1 MTRFFMVDPDNS
13 ERLLKIPPSVVAEI
27 WADALREARAAIEEE
42 YPVGLA
48 QRQFKAVA
56 IAAINELL
64 ADTHIT
70 NITKEPNDG

>member
-1 MTRFFMVDPDNS
+1 MRHYIVDPGNED
-13 ERLLKIPPSVVAEI
+13 RLLKIPPSVVAEI
-27 WADALREARAAIEEE
+27 QADALREARAAIEEE

-48 QRQFKAVA
+48 QQQFKAIA

-70 NITKEPNDG
+70 NITKKGEPE

>member
-1 MTRFFMVDPDNS
+1 M
-13 ERLLKIPPSVVAEI
+13 KIPPSVVAEI
-27 WADALREARAAIEEE
+27 QADALREARAAIEEE

-48 QRQFKAVA
+48 QQQFKAVA

-70 NITKEPNDG
+70 NITKEVEPE

>member
-1 MTRFFMVDPDNS
+1 MRHYIVDPGNED
-13 ERLLKIPPSVVAEI
+13 RLLKIPPSVVAEI
-27 WADALREARAAIEEE
+27 QADALREARAAIEEE

-48 QRQFKAVA
+48 QQQFKAVA